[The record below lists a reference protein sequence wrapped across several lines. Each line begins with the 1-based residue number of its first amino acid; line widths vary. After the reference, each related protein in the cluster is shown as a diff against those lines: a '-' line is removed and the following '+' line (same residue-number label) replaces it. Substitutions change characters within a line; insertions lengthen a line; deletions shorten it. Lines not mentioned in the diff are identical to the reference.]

1 MRLPENKWLR
11 AALPALLIHCSI
23 GTVYC
28 WSSFSAALAD
38 AIGAAPQR
46 LGFAFSLAIFFL
58 GMSAAFAGPFIERNV
73 HKAALVACLF
83 LPPAWWAPVGAFAIR
98 RFWAQTCPLPASFF
112 LRGHHGHR
120 PGHWLFNT
128 GQNPH
133 ALVFPE

>member
-58 GMSAAFAGPFIERNV
+58 GISAAFAGPFIERNV

-83 LPPAWWAPVGAFAIR
+83 F
-98 RFWAQTCPLPASFF
+98 T
-112 LRGHHGHR
+112 
-120 PGHWLFNT
+120 T
-128 GQNPH
+128 GM
-133 ALVFPE
+133 